1 MSESRPIR
9 LMIVDDHVVVRDG
22 LKMCF
27 LAFEDIA
34 LIGEASGGE
43 EALALCQ
50 DDLPDVIL
58 MDMVMPGLDGAA
70 ATRAIRDKYPD
81 VQVVILTGY
90 SQGELVQRALAA
102 GAIAYLLKGV
112 SVDKVAEAIRS
123 AYVQRPT
130 LSSAAVDALVRARSD
145 EAKPGKNLSRR
156 ELEVLTLVAQ
166 GLSNGEIG
174 RNLGISVST
183 ARQHVSAVIA
193 KLGASNRAHAA
204 ALAVRYDLIS

>member
-34 LIGEASGGE
+34 LTGEASSGE

-70 ATRAIRDKYPD
+70 TTRAIRDIYPD

-102 GAIAYLLKGV
+102 GAMSLF
-112 SVDKVAEAIRS
+112 
-123 AYVQRPT
+123 
-130 LSSAAVDALVRARSD
+130 
-145 EAKPGKNLSRR
+145 
-156 ELEVLTLVAQ
+156 AQ
-166 GLSNGEIG
+166 GC
-174 RNLGISVST
+174 VC
-183 ARQHVSAVIA
+183 RQ
-193 KLGASNRAHAA
+193 GG
-204 ALAVRYDLIS
+204 